1 MTDQK
6 FDVEYLSAEDFYLKF
21 KVFKEYLNE
30 KGPSVLMEAVESHQ
44 FQTTSLKV
52 CNFSKL
58 FLIMN
63 FILFALSLSVAFHW
77 IWLWRHGG

>member
-52 CNFSKL
+52 CNF
-58 FLIMN
+58 
-63 FILFALSLSVAFHW
+63 
-77 IWLWRHGG
+77 

>member
-6 FDVEYLSAEDFYLKF
+6 FDVKYLSAEDFYLKF

-52 CNFSKL
+52 CNF
-58 FLIMN
+58 
-63 FILFALSLSVAFHW
+63 
-77 IWLWRHGG
+77 